1 MAWRNIW
8 RNPTRSW
15 VVIGAI
21 ALGIWAAIAMTGF
34 ATGMMKSY
42 ISNAITHV
50 VAHIQIHDPAF
61 LEDKEVK
68 YVLKDLPEV
77 ANVVAA
83 QPGIKAVSTRTVVSA
98 MLASSQG
105 VRGIQTKGVVPE
117 QEALV
122 SLLDTKIVEGEFL
135 SEAGKNPMLIS
146 RDLAEKL
153 KLKLRSKV
161 VLTFQD
167 EHAEIV
173 SAAFRVVG
181 IYDTGNNPF
190 DLANVFIRANDLNQ
204 LLLGAAADSLGYPI
218 AHEMAILL
226 DETNQVNSIATDLQ
240 KKLPHTKVQ
249 TYREVSPDLELYE
262 SQMKTISMVYLTII
276 MLALI
281 FGIINTMLMAVLERF
296 RELGM
301 LMAIGMNKLR
311 VFLMIVLE
319 ALLLGIVGAPLGI
332 MLGAATIAYL
342 KKYGLDMSMYAE
354 SLSNYGM
361 SSIIYF
367 DVDPA
372 VYQQVAVAVVFT
384 AVLASL
390 YPAFKAIRLKPVEA
404 LGK

>member
-15 VVIGAI
+15 VVIAAI

-42 ISNAITHV
+42 INNAITHV
-50 VAHIQIHDPAF
+50 VGHIQIHDPAF
-61 LEDKEVK
+61 WEDKEVK
-68 YVLKDLPEV
+68 YELKDVSKVE
-77 ANVVAA
+77 AIVAA
-83 QPGIKAVSTRTVVSA
+83 QEGIKAFSTRTVVSA

-105 VRGIQTKGVVPE
+105 VRGIQAKGVVPDR
-117 QEALV
+117 EALV

-135 SEAGKNPMLIS
+135 SENGKNPILIS

-153 KLKLRSKV
+153 KLRIRSKV

-167 EHAEIV
+167 KHAEIV

-181 IYDTGNNPF
+181 IYDTGNTPF
-190 DLANVFIRANDLNQ
+190 DQVHVFTRADDLNQ
-204 LLLGAAADSLGYPI
+204 LLLGESPPYAI
-218 AHEMAILL
+218 AHEVAILL
-226 DETNQVNSIATDLQ
+226 NQTDQVNATAAALQ
-240 KKLPHTKVQ
+240 QKLPQTLVQ

-262 SQMKTISMVYLTII
+262 SQMSTISMVYLTII

-281 FGIINTMLMAVLERF
+281 FGIINTMLMAVLERL

-311 VFLMIVLE
+311 VFSMIVLE
-319 ALLLGIVGAPLGI
+319 AILLGIVGAPLGI
-332 MLGAATIAYL
+332 LLGATTIAYL
-342 KKYGLDMSMYAE
+342 KKYGIDMSMYAE

-361 SSIIYF
+361 SSTIYF
-367 DVDPA
+367 DVEPG

-390 YPAFKAIRLKPVEA
+390 YPAYKAIRLKPVDA